1 MPRKNRNIK
10 GSKKWCLIIGI
21 GFLAASGIL
30 LCYAA
35 NQEYQKAAAG
45 KLYREIQVR
54 ELENSEE
61 EQESESTSESADVEK
76 EETGSSV
83 KLPVNIPE
91 IQKEMPDVY
100 GWIEIPGTKVDYPI
114 VQHPDDNSYY
124 LDKTPD
130 GQSNQEG
137 SIFSERY
144 NKKDFSDP
152 VTVLYGHNMKN
163 GDMFGELHRYE
174 DRDFFREHRTIH
186 IYTEKK
192 MLEYEVFA
200 ATLFDNR
207 HILQSYDFTSEE
219 VLMQYIREVR
229 GVHDMRSYYDTSI
242 QIEKD
247 DHILVLSTCHGMG
260 SNYRYLIQAVL
271 VNEET

>member
-21 GFLAASGIL
+21 SFLAASGIL

-35 NQEYQKAAAG
+35 NQEFQKAAAG

-91 IQKEMPDVY
+91 IQKEMPHVY

-137 SIFSERY
+137 SIFSESY